1 MYIVLGYA
9 FVTPDLPFAQ
19 DVLLPWLFF
28 KLALFCVFVGS
39 TFVAPD
45 KLKAAEFDAFL
56 VLFGGKVKLLYAV
69 SLIKLLT
76 LLLSPFF
83 LIHDCLL
90 KSRFIFCDKVVSA
103 KVPSANG
110 TFISFFSFFPDFF
123 RVSYVNSVVF
133 CLSLG
138 HFEIL
143 GFVRC

>member
-1 MYIVLGYA
+1 M
-9 FVTPDLPFAQ
+9 
-19 DVLLPWLFF
+19 LLPWLFF
-28 KLALFCVFVGS
+28 ALFCVFVGS

-56 VLFGGKVKLLYAV
+56 VRFGGKVEVSDAVTLL
-69 SLIKLLT
+69 KLLT

-83 LIHDCLL
+83 LIRDCLL

-103 KVPSANG
+103 KVPSANR
-110 TFISFFSFFPDFF
+110 TFVPFFSFFPDFF

>member
-1 MYIVLGYA
+1 M
-9 FVTPDLPFAQ
+9 
-19 DVLLPWLFF
+19 LLPWLFF
-28 KLALFCVFVGS
+28 KLALLVWS
-39 TFVAPD
+39 IRLAFVAPD

-69 SLIKLLT
+69 ILLKLLT

-90 KSRFIFCDKVVSA
+90 KSRFIFCHKIVSA
-103 KVPSANG
+103 KVPSANR
-110 TFISFFSFFPDFF
+110 TFVPFFSFFPDFF

-138 HFEIL
+138 HFEFL
-143 GFVRC
+143 DFVRC